1 MKTGQILLGVCTVAA
16 LALAFTTR
24 VNNRL
29 LLQQV
34 DAQRQLIE
42 QKSALVD
49 SLHDE
54 LFVLKTQFGRVEL
67 TLEHLNEVDPEAFLE
82 FSQYYDHET
91 E

>member
-1 MKTGQILLGVCTVAA
+1 MKIGQVLIGVCAIAA
-16 LALAFTTR
+16 VGLALVTR

-54 LFVLKTQFGRVEL
+54 LFVLQTQFGRVEL
-67 TLEHLNEVDPEAFLE
+67 TLEHLNEVDPDAFLE
-82 FSQYYDHET
+82 FSRYYDHET